1 MGITR
6 LCLLVEHQPTSGF
19 IRFVTYSM
27 KKYSPQEC
35 EIERRKPR
43 QTQTF
48 SHLFSLSV
56 IFSLT
61 LSLVGN
67 TALAKG
73 RARGGGGGGVVLSTP
88 NPQTPLEH
96 NNRAVELGSKGMWP
110 DAIREHEEALNMDPE
125 NQTFRMNLSSARLHY
140 GDVLANRKKYYEAIK
155 QYREALYVDPNNDP
169 ADRNLDSCLKAIGK
183 DPDNIKIRMSMADD
197 AEVGGNYPEAIVEYR
212 KCVRMADTGPNRY
225 RLGKVLVKQGK
236 EIPGYQEFKTAVAKD
251 WQKQEKNEQADCHLR
266 MADILKVAA
275 QKAKEQGRG
284 KVFLARLQNA
294 AVCYRR
300 SVSIN
305 QNSDAIRGL
314 IEVAREGVSI
324 NPNCDNYLMLGGAYQ
339 LAGDFERA
347 KKQYEEA
354 WRVAPTDPR
363 ILKARRS
370 FHLAV
375 VSSAL
380 ASPEIVQGTL
390 QKVQESLK
398 QKMDDAELWYVWG
411 RGKERLGDNA
421 SALQGYQRAA
431 QINDLIHPDL
441 RNAIARMTGQPVTP
455 PSGTTPAG
463 TTPAGGTPPVGGA
476 QPPVPP
482 PKVKNLA
489 LYAQV
494 ETKMR
499 SGDVE
504 GALKDLTEALD
515 KDPADSHL
523 YYLVAVVYEKKGD
536 MDQAA
541 VNYRQ
546 AKTMGDPEA
555 GSALRRVD
563 SSRIEPFVKE
573 FEKSKAEANWVA
585 AKSAATE
592 AAAIAPNHPKP
603 HRMLAEAL
611 KQLSDNKESDRE
623 TKKADELE
631 KSDK

>member
-1 MGITR
+1 MNNY
-6 LCLLVEHQPTSGF
+6 TSQ
-19 IRFVTYSM
+19 ISEMDR
-27 KKYSPQEC
+27 P
-35 EIERRKPR
+35 KPAK
-43 QTQTF
+43 TQTF
-48 SHLFSLSV
+48 PYLLSLSV
-56 IFSLT
+56 VLSVT
-61 LSLVGN
+61 LSLVAN
-67 TALAKG
+67 AALAAKG
-73 RARGGGGGGVVLSTP
+73 RARGGGGGGVMLSTP
-88 NPQTPLEH
+88 NPNTPLEH
-96 NNRAVELGSKGMWP
+96 NNRAVELGSKGLWP

-140 GDVLANRKKYYEAIK
+140 GDLLANRKKYYEAIK

-169 ADRNLDSCLKAIGK
+169 ADRNLDACLKAIGK
-183 DPDNIKIRMSMADD
+183 DPDNIRVRMSMADD

-236 EIPGYQEFKTAVAKD
+236 EIPGYQEFKYAVAKD
-251 WQKQEKNEQADCHLR
+251 WKKEEKNEQADCHLR

-300 SVSIN
+300 SVAIN

-324 NPNCDNYLMLGGAYQ
+324 NPNSCDNHLMLGGAYQ
-339 LAGDFERA
+339 LAGDFDRA
-347 KKQYEEA
+347 KMEFEEA
-354 WRVAPTDPR
+354 WRKAPTDPR

-380 ASPEIVQGTL
+380 ASPEVVQGTL
-390 QKVQESLK
+390 QKVQDSLK
-398 QKMDDAELWYVWG
+398 QKPDDAEMWYVWG
-411 RGKERLGDNA
+411 RGKERLGDNT

-431 QINDLIHPDL
+431 QLNDLIHPDL

-455 PSGTTPAG
+455 PGGTAAPGGTAPAG
-463 TTPAGGTPPVGGA
+463 GTPAGGTPAGA
-476 QPPVPP
+476 TAAAANA

-494 ETKMR
+494 EKKM
-499 SGDVE
+499 GGNDLD
-504 GALKDLTEALD
+504 GALKDIGDALD
-515 KDPADSHL
+515 KDGTDPHL
-523 YYLVAVVYEKKGD
+523 YYLNGAIFEKKGD
-536 MDQAA
+536 ADQAA

-546 AKTMGDPEA
+546 AKTMGDPDA
-555 GSALRRVD
+555 GSALRRID
-563 SSRIEPFVKE
+563 TNRIEPMIKE
-573 FEKSKAEANWVA
+573 YEQKKGEGNWVG

-592 AAAIAPNHPKP
+592 ATVIAPNHPKP

-611 KQLSDNKESDRE
+611 KQLGDNKESDRE